1 MPRRLR
7 YSKILSLRKEK
18 SLTVRNCTM
27 KMIMQRK
34 ISSETDRAELG
45 INEGIS
51 ANIVLFNL
59 LKYSLDT

>member
-1 MPRRLR
+1 
-7 YSKILSLRKEK
+7 
-18 SLTVRNCTM
+18 M